1 MLFRGSKFA
10 SVFLVDRFPPAAPH
24 LLIHSARIGGTSGGR
39 IDSINRNSRSIA
51 NLREFGPVVASESI
65 RCRAAASGLR
75 IALRRPKNRG
85 DIAIMHTHELTLTLA
100 FGLGA
105 LHALEPGHGKTAML
119 IYLAGERR
127 SFLHP
132 LVMGL
137 SSAFSHSLSLI
148 GIAAMVHLTH
158 HLIAGDH
165 HHTNEGVT
173 EAMRWISAGL
183 VLAVG
188 IWMICV
194 ARNSKPESCNCGSH
208 DHACD
213 KSSQKKIELSLSAKT
228 SYSMSALLGAAFGLM
243 PCPSALAAYFSGLS
257 SGSPITAYIVIGLFA
272 AGIAFSLTTV
282 GMVVQAFG
290 SRFSQAGSRLS
301 HFPWASFRGV
311 LITLVGLVYL
321 GFAALK

>member
-1 MLFRGSKFA
+1 
-10 SVFLVDRFPPAAPH
+10 
-24 LLIHSARIGGTSGGR
+24 
-39 IDSINRNSRSIA
+39 
-51 NLREFGPVVASESI
+51 
-65 RCRAAASGLR
+65 
-75 IALRRPKNRG
+75 
-85 DIAIMHTHELTLTLA
+85 MHNHEMTLSLA

-105 LHALEPGHGKTAML
+105 LHALEPGHGKSAML

-148 GIAAMVHLTH
+148 GIAAIVHLTH
-158 HLIAGDH
+158 HLITGDH
-165 HHTNEGVT
+165 HHADEGVT

-183 VLAVG
+183 VLVVG
-188 IWMICV
+188 LWMIWL
-194 ARNSKPESCNCGSH
+194 ARSSKPSSCDCGHH

-213 KSSQKKIELSLSAKT
+213 NSSQESESNSSAKT

-257 SGSPITAYIVIGLFA
+257 SGSPINAYIVIGLFA

-282 GMVVQAFG
+282 GMVVQVFG
-290 SRFSQAGSRLS
+290 SRFSKTDSRLS
-301 HFPWASFRGV
+301 RLPWGYLRGV
-311 LITLVGLVYL
+311 LITMVGLVYL
-321 GFAALK
+321 GFVALH